1 MRIQK
6 DIPVFKDLE
15 NLFDFADRAV
25 ADVQKRYSKE
35 VRCKKGCNDCCY
47 AVFDISLIEAFYI
60 RHHFDSLGR
69 KQRRAALNI
78 AKKALKTWNHLATT
92 QADLS
97 FARIRC
103 PLLTDDGECACYNAR
118 PINCRTY
125 GIPTLINNKS
135 HVCGLSGFEQ
145 GKLYPALNL
154 EPLQKRLYELSAALE
169 YKDLGRGRWPVA
181 AVLLDTVI

>member
-1 MRIQK
+1 M
-6 DIPVFKDLE
+6 FKDLE
-15 NLFDFADRAV
+15 NLFDLADRAV

-47 AVFDISLIEAFYI
+47 AVFDISLIEALYI

-78 AKKALKTWNHLATT
+78 AKKALKSWNNLATT
-92 QADLS
+92 QADLLS

-103 PLLTDDGECACYNAR
+103 PLLTDSGECACYKAR

-125 GIPTLINNKS
+125 GIPTVIDNKS

-145 GKLYPALNL
+145 GKTYPALNL
-154 EPLQKRLYELSAALE
+154 EPLQRRLYELSVELE
-169 YKDLGRGRWPVA
+169 NKDKDLGKGRWPVA
-181 AVLLDTVI
+181 AALLGTIVYV